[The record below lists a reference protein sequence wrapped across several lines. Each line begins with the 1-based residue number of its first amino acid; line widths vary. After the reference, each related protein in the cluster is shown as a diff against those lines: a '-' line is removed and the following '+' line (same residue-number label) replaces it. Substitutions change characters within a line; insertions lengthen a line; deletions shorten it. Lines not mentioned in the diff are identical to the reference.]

1 MSVLLLIILTVIP
14 SLPTLT
20 GSTNNYYNEPTDNKG
35 SYTDCCKFSNALL
48 INSLTYIHVK
58 AITHDFGNITNIS
71 SSAFNTP
78 IKQRQSYD
86 IQGVINIKKKLQG
99 GILHIIVTHPF
110 KNYINLTF
118 VDAKYNLCDM
128 IVSFIG
134 EYCPLKPGIYHG
146 KFENTIPSLYWPGKY
161 HLKALAYDQNDD
173 EIFCGMMEV
182 DIK

>member
-35 SYTDCCKFSNALL
+35 SYTDCS
-48 INSLTYIHVK
+48 
-58 AITHDFGNITNIS
+58 ITHDFGNITNIS

-161 HLKALAYDQNDD
+161 HFKALAYDENDD
-173 EIFCGMMEV
+173 EIYCGMIEV
-182 DIK
+182 DIKK